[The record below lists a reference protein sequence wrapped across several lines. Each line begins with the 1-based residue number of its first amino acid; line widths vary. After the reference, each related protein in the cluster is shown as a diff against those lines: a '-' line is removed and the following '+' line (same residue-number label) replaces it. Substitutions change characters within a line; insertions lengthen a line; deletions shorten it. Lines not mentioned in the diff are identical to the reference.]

1 MLETY
6 EAVCS
11 KCKRTIFTLK
21 NVCLAECCHAAE
33 QHGLTV
39 TRSKNGN
46 LGYLCRKCKKEA
58 SNEKTL

>member
-1 MLETY
+1 MQALY

-11 KCKRTIFTLK
+11 KCKRTIFELK
-21 NVCLAECCHAAE
+21 NATLAECCYAAE

-39 TRSKNGN
+39 VCGKNGT

-58 SNEKTL
+58 ANEKTL

>member
-1 MLETY
+1 MQEVYT
-6 EAVCS
+6 AVCS

-39 TRSKNGN
+39 VRSKNGN
-46 LGYLCRKCKKEA
+46 LGYLCRK
-58 SNEKTL
+58 

>member
-6 EAVCS
+6 EAVCT
-11 KCKRTIFTLK
+11 KCKRTIFTMK

-39 TRSKNGN
+39 VRSKNGN

-58 SNEKTL
+58 ANEKTL